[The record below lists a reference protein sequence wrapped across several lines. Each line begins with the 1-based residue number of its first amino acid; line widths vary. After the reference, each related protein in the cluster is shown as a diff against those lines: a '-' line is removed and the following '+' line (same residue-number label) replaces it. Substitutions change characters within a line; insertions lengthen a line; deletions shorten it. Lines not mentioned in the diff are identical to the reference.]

1 MAKYPACS
9 YDLDSA
15 TVHTPPPQL
24 TAIADGLPPQLPTA
38 QLPTAQLP
46 TAQLPTVTSGRRN
59 VDAMLE
65 ESLHIIKV
73 MKYVDNLNYHPN
85 HLAVKLLDTST
96 NTYRLAR
103 RNVMDLQSLISYMEN
118 RYRGKNRR
126 GESRLLQDIK
136 QLNVE

>member
-65 ESLHIIKV
+65 ESLLHTWKIVTEGKTEEEKV
-73 MKYVDNLNYHPN
+73 GFYKILSNLMWNEANGAAAEDTEEVTKTCYVPQPAYPRHQPF
-85 HLAVKLLDTST
+85 
-96 NTYRLAR
+96 
-103 RNVMDLQSLISYMEN
+103 
-118 RYRGKNRR
+118 
-126 GESRLLQDIK
+126 
-136 QLNVE
+136 